1 MYKWLVSGFIVYVCL
16 VAIVS
21 LVMIFYYAPK
31 LGQKNV
37 LIYIIICSVV
47 GSLSVMGCKGIGL
60 AIVQTFQGL
69 LSHYYNVQC
78 MQVQTHNSYAPYR
91 WKF

>member
-1 MYKWLVSGFIVYVCL
+1 MCL

-69 LSHYYNVQC
+69 SNYYYKYNVC
-78 MQVQTHNSYAPYR
+78 RSKLTIPMQVEI
-91 WKF
+91 